1 MAAEGLPQDCHG
13 PGRGVNERAPLL
25 YPIPE
30 EQNHSTSSSFG
41 DSTLR
46 DEETSESDIDHV
58 EFDNFLARAQS
69 ISHGTEPEAQGIL
82 RGQRRY
88 NVGQRRSVAES
99 YRSRKRHSIES
110 IDPIYR
116 ASIDEETDTEEII
129 YHRSRYLAGV
139 SEPQFWL
146 IFASLTIS
154 YFVSCFD
161 GTIMVSSRPVITSY
175 FHSANSASWLS
186 TVFLLTSTAI
196 QPLFGRLSDAV
207 GRKYP
212 YIGTVAIFLVGTIWC
227 ALAGN
232 ITSFIVA
239 RAFCGLG
246 AGGMMAT
253 GAIIMSDL
261 VPIDIRGAYQ
271 SYMNV
276 VFGVGAA
283 SGAALG
289 GAIADGWGWQ
299 WEFWIQ
305 LPFLVVCLCLALWT
319 IPNELGI
326 ANNVEKS
333 LWEAMKTFDYMG
345 SLLLTTAITFL
356 ILGLNLGGNV
366 FEWSHPFIIS
376 SLIIFAISFPL
387 FLWVETTVKLPI
399 MPINLI
405 RRNPRA
411 GLILSNTIG
420 AICVNAI
427 TFNLPL
433 YFQAVLLESAT
444 TSGLR
449 LIIPTIV
456 ASIIGFATGFLITWT
471 KRLKWLLV
479 AGCLFLL
486 LGSIALS
493 VVHRGLPTW
502 LYIMCIIP
510 SSIGQGFMMPATFMA
525 VLVVSEQAEQAVV
538 TSMLMLWKSLGFIL
552 GVAMSSLVLQNT
564 LIWNLD
570 RSVTGPNKDPII
582 RQVRESIQAIADLD
596 PVAREQVINAY
607 SASLGA
613 TFILAAVLAL
623 ITVLITIPLK
633 VPRLGHRKG

>member
-1 MAAEGLPQDCHG
+1 MA
-13 PGRGVNERAPLL
+13 
-25 YPIPE
+25 YP
-30 EQNHSTSSSFG
+30 
-41 DSTLR
+41 
-46 DEETSESDIDHV
+46 
-58 EFDNFLARAQS
+58 
-69 ISHGTEPEAQGIL
+69 
-82 RGQRRY
+82 
-88 NVGQRRSVAES
+88 
-99 YRSRKRHSIES
+99 
-110 IDPIYR
+110 
-116 ASIDEETDTEEII
+116 
-129 YHRSRYLAGV
+129 RSRYLASV

-161 GTIMVSSRPVITSY
+161 GAIMVSSHPVITSY
-175 FHSANSASWLS
+175 FHGANSASWLS
-186 TVFLLTSTAI
+186 TVFLLTSTTI

-207 GRKYP
+207 GRKCP
-212 YIGTVAIFLVGTIWC
+212 YIGSVVIFLIGTLWC

-246 AGGMMAT
+246 AGGMMAI

-276 VFGVGAA
+276 VFGVGGA

-289 GAIADGWGWQ
+289 GAIADSWGWQ

-319 IPNELGI
+319 IPDELGI
-326 ANNVEKS
+326 ATNVEKS
-333 LWEAMKTFDYMG
+333 FWEAMKTFDYMG
-345 SLLLTTAITFL
+345 SALLTTAITSL
-356 ILGLNLGGNV
+356 ILGLNLGENV

-376 SLIIFAISFPL
+376 SLVIFAIS
-387 FLWVETTVKLPI
+387 LPVH
-399 MPINLI
+399 LG
-405 RRNPRA
+405 RNPSQGPNHA
-411 GLILSNTIG
+411 CISNTIG

-427 TFNLPL
+427 AFNLPL

-449 LIIPTIV
+449 LIIPTVV
-456 ASIIGFATGFLITWT
+456 ASVIGFVTGFLITWT

-479 AGCLFLL
+479 AGSLFLV
-486 LGSIALS
+486 LGGIALS
-493 VVHRGLPTW
+493 VMYRGLPTW

-538 TSMLMLWKSLGFIL
+538 TSTLMLWKSLGFIL
-552 GVAMSSLVLQNT
+552 GVAMSSLVLQNF
-564 LIWNLD
+564 LISNLD
-570 RSVTGPNKDPII
+570 KNVTGPNKEVII
-582 RQVRESIQAIADLD
+582 RRVRESVQAIIDID
-596 PVAREQVINAY
+596 PVARQQVINAY
-607 SASLGA
+607 SASLRA
-613 TFILAAVLAL
+613 TFILAAVLAI

-633 VPRLGHRKG
+633 VPGLGHKKG